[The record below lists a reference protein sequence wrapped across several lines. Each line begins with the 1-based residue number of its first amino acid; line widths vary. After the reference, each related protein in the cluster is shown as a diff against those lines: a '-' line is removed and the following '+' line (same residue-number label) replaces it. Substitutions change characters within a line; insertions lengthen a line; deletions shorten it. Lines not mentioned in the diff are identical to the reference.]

1 MGKQLMTNIYTK
13 SIWNLKHEYNIKLH
27 SSVEMWFVVS
37 FIDWMMLL
45 FSGFCL
51 ILYLENMT
59 YTYEWNIFLYIII
72 FDLYWCSAADE
83 TPSCA
88 NIPAIYG
95 KAMYIDSV

>member
-1 MGKQLMTNIYTK
+1 MANIYAEF
-13 SIWNLKHEYNIKLH
+13 ILILKPEYIILH
-27 SSVEMWFVVS
+27 SSVEMWFVS

-51 ILYLENMT
+51 ILYLKNMT

-95 KAMYIDSV
+95 KAMYSDSV